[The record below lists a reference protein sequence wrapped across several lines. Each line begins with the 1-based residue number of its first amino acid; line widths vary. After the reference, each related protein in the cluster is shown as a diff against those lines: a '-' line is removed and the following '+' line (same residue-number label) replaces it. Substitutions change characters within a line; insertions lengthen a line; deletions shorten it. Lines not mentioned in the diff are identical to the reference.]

1 MCKTRYI
8 ILLVIKVIFY
18 LLDEDLKIPDDNYD
32 IIEDTDLNT
41 TIEKIKNEN
50 LFLYAYIMMI
60 IEDTELINM
69 LSMCIK

>member
-1 MCKTRYI
+1 M
-8 ILLVIKVIFY
+8 IKVIFY